1 MGYYHKQ
8 SNKLGL
14 SLFLIGLAV
23 IIVAVVL
30 SLDPSDPT
38 PVDRTPTGTSQLTTT
53 TKPDEWELAKQLPYY
68 VEANARRYKNEALRS
83 SKLTPE
89 EVIMRVNM
97 NLDRP
102 FYDDTVAIENPDS
115 LLVLC
120 NKYYYLS
127 SSYTPKDLVSVA
139 SKNTRNG
146 AKLRKEAN
154 EAFKRLCA
162 DAEKDGI
169 EIRITTAYRSYSFQK
184 TLYTRYVNNDG
195 KAAAD
200 TYSARPGYSEH
211 QTGLS
216 MDLGGKSPSG
226 VWDLSY
232 FDGTEAFDWMQEH
245 AVEYGFIL
253 RFPEDKVDITGY
265 QYEPWH
271 YRYVGEE
278 VAAII
283 WDEGICLEE
292 YWAKYGTSEI
302 N

>member
-1 MGYYHKQ
+1 MGYYKKQ

-14 SLFLIGLAV
+14 SLFLVGLAV
-23 IIVAVVL
+23 IIVGVVL
-30 SLDPSDPT
+30 SLDPGDPT
-38 PVDRTPTGTSQLTTT
+38 PTDRKTTTSASTTT

-68 VEANARRYKNEALRS
+68 VEANAARYKSERLLS
-83 SKLTPE
+83 TELTPS
-89 EVIMRVNM
+89 EVILRVNM

-115 LLVLC
+115 MLVLC

-127 SSYTPKDLVSVA
+127 SSYVPKDLVSVA

-154 EAFKRLCA
+154 DAFKRLCA
-162 DAEKDGI
+162 AAEKDGV

-184 TLYTRYVNNDG
+184 TLYTRYVNTDG
-195 KAAAD
+195 KQAAD

-226 VWDLSY
+226 VWDLNY
-232 FDGTEAFDWMQEH
+232 FDGTKAFDWMQEH

-253 RFPEDKVDITGY
+253 RFPEDKVDVTGY

-278 VAAII
+278 AAAVI
-283 WDEGICLEE
+283 WEEDICLEE
-292 YWAKYGTSEI
+292 YWAKYCTSET